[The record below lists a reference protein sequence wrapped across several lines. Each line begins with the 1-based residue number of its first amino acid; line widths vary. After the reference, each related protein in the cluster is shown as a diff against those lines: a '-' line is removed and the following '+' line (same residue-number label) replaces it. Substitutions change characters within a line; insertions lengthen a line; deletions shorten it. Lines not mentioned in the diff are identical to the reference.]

1 MFSKQQIL
9 WSITGHNINLMDHKL
24 NWIEMKKY
32 VSAANI
38 VKVNINIYG
47 NMYWFMESKGF
58 SVVTTMK
65 SFWKLLI

>member
-1 MFSKQQIL
+1 
-9 WSITGHNINLMDHKL
+9 
-24 NWIEMKKY
+24 MKKY

-65 SFWKLLI
+65 SF